1 MASELKLEKS
11 MNHCRRA
18 AAFALPVSLA
28 LFSFGCSNSSSPAH
42 ETPDANDTAEGAT
55 TSSVT
60 FTEVYTTII
69 ATDCSTSTCHNP
81 SDAEKST
88 LDMSSKATAYK
99 NLVNTAATGY
109 LCISSGLTRVVPGEP
124 SKSLFYLKVSDMV
137 PPCGFQMPPNAT
149 ALMGIDLDSGLAEP
163 SLTQAQQML
172 IHDWIQGG
180 APNN

>member
-18 AAFALPVSLA
+18 AALALPVSLA
-28 LFSFGCSNSSSPAH
+28 LFGFGCSNSSSPAQ
-42 ETPDANDTAEGAT
+42 ETPDASETAEGAA
-55 TSSVT
+55 TSSAT

-81 SDAEKST
+81 SDTEKSV

-99 NLVNTAATGY
+99 NLVNTAAAGY
-109 LCISSGLTRVVPGEP
+109 LCISSGLTRVVPDEP
-124 SKSLFYLKVSDMV
+124 SKSLFYLKVSDTM
-137 PPCGFQMPPNAT
+137 PPCGFQMPPDA
-149 ALMGIDLDSGLAEP
+149 ASLMGIDLDSGLAEP
-163 SLTQAQQML
+163 PLTQAQQTL
-172 IHDWIQGG
+172 ILDWIQSG